1 MYMLVTIIYASFPGS
16 SCIMK
21 RTVIAV
27 YHGKSGPLVVTS
39 NEVTALSEAFV
50 NGGAQLGYRVRD
62 LNGEDQFGE

>member
-1 MYMLVTIIYASFPGS
+1 
-16 SCIMK
+16 MK